1 MNILYLTSAY
11 FPSTGGVQRSV
22 NNLSQE
28 LAQRGHSLSIV
39 ADGRYTGTRLV
50 RWWREGKV
58 TVFSINIPPSL
69 RWIVSGEIR
78 CRLRDSFNLA
88 LLIAL
93 CILKRVRVV
102 HCHLI
107 NTDTRYAVAL
117 RSIFGIK
124 LLITLHGGELRD
136 WIENKPERREYVKRM
151 LEAADAITVVSEA
164 QLADARVFT
173 ADLPGRA
180 RVIRNPIK
188 PAAICELAAGSVLE
202 CPHGPYAIFAGRLE
216 AEKRVGLLIEAFHGL
231 YSADPDFGLCLVIVG
246 DGSLRSALRKQADE
260 GAAASHIRFLGEV
273 AYADSLRLIG
283 QASMLVLPSKSEG
296 CPNVV
301 LEAMALGVPVVV
313 SDGPGLLDLVE
324 ENTNGEVFR
333 NSSPAKLQ
341 ECMRKLAH
349 SAQLRER
356 YSRAGRGCVEKEH
369 RSEAIADAY
378 EDVYR
383 RLLGG

>member
-11 FPSTGGVQRSV
+11 FPSTGGVQRLV

-50 RWWREGKV
+50 GWWREGEV
-58 TVFSINIPPSL
+58 RVFSINIPPSL
-69 RWIVSGEIR
+69 QWVIRGEIR

-93 CILKRVRVV
+93 CILKRVKVV
-102 HCHLI
+102 HCHLV

-117 RSIFGIK
+117 RRILGIK

-136 WIENKPERREYVKRM
+136 WSENKPERWEYVRRM

-164 QLADARVFT
+164 QLADARVLN
-173 ADLPGRA
+173 AELRGCA
-180 RVIRNPIK
+180 RIIRNPIK
-188 PAAICELAAGSVLE
+188 PAAICELAEGSVLE

-231 YSADPDFGLCLVIVG
+231 YSADPDFGLCLAIVG
-246 DGSLRSALRKQADE
+246 DGSLGSALRKQADA

-283 QASMLVLPSKSEG
+283 QATMLVLPSKAEG

-324 ENTNGEVFR
+324 DGVTGEVFR
-333 NSSPAKLQ
+333 DSSLAKLQ
-341 ECMRKLAH
+341 ECMTKLAH
-349 SAQLRER
+349 SAQLRES
-356 YSRAGRGCVEKEH
+356 YGRAGRGYVEKEH
-369 RSEAIADAY
+369 RSEAITDAY
-378 EDVYR
+378 EEVYR